1 MRSKM
6 NLKELLKEIAVKL
19 IYTWQLVNVEMN
31 ILNPCGENGQ
41 LVGASQIIKIFV
53 IIPLIFLFI
62 NIFFR

>member
-31 ILNPCGENGQ
+31 MFNPCGEYDKLVVQ
-41 LVGASQIIKIFV
+41 LNSAKNS
-53 IIPLIFLFI
+53 
-62 NIFFR
+62 